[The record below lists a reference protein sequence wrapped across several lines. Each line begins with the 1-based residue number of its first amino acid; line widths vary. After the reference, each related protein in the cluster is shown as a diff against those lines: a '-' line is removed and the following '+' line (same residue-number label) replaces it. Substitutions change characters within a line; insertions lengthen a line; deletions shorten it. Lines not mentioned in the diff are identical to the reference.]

1 MKIYIDQ
8 GHNPRNPNAGA
19 EGNGLREQDIT
30 YKVGDRI
37 AVGVSG
43 GKDSLA
49 LLCVLSELRKFYPE
63 KYDLCA
69 LMLDMGFDA
78 SETVGAAP
86 SDTSEIAELC
96 SRLGVEF
103 HVKRT
108 EIARVI
114 FDVRKESNPCS
125 LCARMRRGSLHDLAK
140 EYGVNKL
147 ALGHHFD
154 DAAETVMLNLFFEAR
169 IGCFSPVTYL
179 SRKDLTMIRPLLL
192 TEERDIK
199 TFGKKASLPVMKS
212 PCPMDK
218 TSERAKMKDM
228 LHAFDREHRGLY
240 TRIVGAVERGGIDGW
255 HE

>member
-1 MKIYIDQ
+1 MKEMQKLLSRVRSCVDRYSMIKD
-8 GHNPRNPNAGA
+8 
-19 EGNGLREQDIT
+19 
-30 YKVGDRI
+30 GDRI

-179 SRKDLTMIRPLLL
+179 SRKDLMMIRPLLL

-199 TFGKKASLPVMKS
+199 TFVKKASLPVMKS

>member
-1 MKIYIDQ
+1 MKEMQKLLSRVRSCVDRYSMIKD
-8 GHNPRNPNAGA
+8 
-19 EGNGLREQDIT
+19 
-30 YKVGDRI
+30 GDRI

-154 DAAETVMLNLFFEAR
+154 DAAETVMLNLFFEAK

-199 TFGKKASLPVMKS
+199 TFVKKASLPVMKS

>member
-1 MKIYIDQ
+1 MKTVLGGIRKADGDFGMIDS
-8 GHNPRNPNAGA
+8 
-19 EGNGLREQDIT
+19 
-30 YKVGDRI
+30 GDHV

-199 TFGKKASLPVMKS
+199 TFVKKASLPVMKS

-240 TRIVGAVERGGIDGW
+240 TRIVGAIERGGIDGW

>member
-1 MKIYIDQ
+1 MKEMQKLLSRVRSCVDRYSMIED
-8 GHNPRNPNAGA
+8 
-19 EGNGLREQDIT
+19 
-30 YKVGDRI
+30 GDRI

-199 TFGKKASLPVMKS
+199 KASLPVMKS

-240 TRIVGAVERGGIDGW
+240 TRIVGAIERGGIDGW

>member
-1 MKIYIDQ
+1 MKEMQKLLSRVRSCVDRYSMIED
-8 GHNPRNPNAGA
+8 
-19 EGNGLREQDIT
+19 
-30 YKVGDRI
+30 GDRI

-169 IGCFSPVTYL
+169 IGCFSPLTYL

-199 TFGKKASLPVMKS
+199 TFVKKASLPVMKS

>member
-1 MKIYIDQ
+1 MKEMQKLLSRVRSCVDRYSMIED
-8 GHNPRNPNAGA
+8 
-19 EGNGLREQDIT
+19 
-30 YKVGDRI
+30 GDRI

-199 TFGKKASLPVMKS
+199 TFVKKASLPVMKS

-218 TSERAKMKDM
+218 TSERAKKKDM

>member
-1 MKIYIDQ
+1 MKEMQKLLSRVRSCVDRYSMIED
-8 GHNPRNPNAGA
+8 
-19 EGNGLREQDIT
+19 
-30 YKVGDRI
+30 GDRI

-125 LCARMRRGSLHDLAK
+125 LCARTRRGSLHDLAK

-199 TFGKKASLPVMKS
+199 TFVKKASLPVMKS

>member
-1 MKIYIDQ
+1 MKEMQKLLSRVRSCVDRYSMIED
-8 GHNPRNPNAGA
+8 
-19 EGNGLREQDIT
+19 
-30 YKVGDRI
+30 GDRI

-43 GKDSLA
+43 GKDSLT
-49 LLCVLSELRKFYPE
+49 LLCVLSELRKFYPK

-86 SDTSEIAELC
+86 SDTFEIAELC

-199 TFGKKASLPVMKS
+199 TFVKKASLPVMKS

-240 TRIVGAVERGGIDGW
+240 TRIVGAIERGGIDGW

>member
-1 MKIYIDQ
+1 MKEMQKLLSRVRSCVDRYSMIKD
-8 GHNPRNPNAGA
+8 
-19 EGNGLREQDIT
+19 
-30 YKVGDRI
+30 GDRI

-63 KYDLCA
+63 NYDLCA

-199 TFGKKASLPVMKS
+199 TFVKKASLPVMKS

>member
-1 MKIYIDQ
+1 MKEMQKLLSRVRSCVDRYSMIED
-8 GHNPRNPNAGA
+8 
-19 EGNGLREQDIT
+19 
-30 YKVGDRI
+30 GDRI

-199 TFGKKASLPVMKS
+199 TFVKKASLPVMKS

-240 TRIVGAVERGGIDGW
+240 TCPQGRRRQDL
-255 HE
+255 

>member
-1 MKIYIDQ
+1 MKEMQKLLSRVRSCVDRYSMIKD
-8 GHNPRNPNAGA
+8 
-19 EGNGLREQDIT
+19 
-30 YKVGDRI
+30 GDRI

-199 TFGKKASLPVMKS
+199 TFVKKASLPVMKS

-218 TSERAKMKDM
+218 TSERARMKDM

-240 TRIVGAVERGGIDGW
+240 TRIVGAIERGGIDGW

>member
-1 MKIYIDQ
+1 MKEMQKLLSRVRSCVDRYSMIKD
-8 GHNPRNPNAGA
+8 
-19 EGNGLREQDIT
+19 
-30 YKVGDRI
+30 GDRI

-199 TFGKKASLPVMKS
+199 TFVKKASLPVMKS

-218 TSERAKMKDM
+218 TSERAKMKDR

>member
-1 MKIYIDQ
+1 MKEMQKLLSRVRSCVDRYSMIKD
-8 GHNPRNPNAGA
+8 
-19 EGNGLREQDIT
+19 
-30 YKVGDRI
+30 GDRI

-154 DAAETVMLNLFFEAR
+154 DAAEPVMLNLFFEAR

-199 TFGKKASLPVMKS
+199 TFVKKASLPVMKS